1 MISCNPRALFYFR
14 GWEGWLVLKIYPNS
28 PLFQAFLKPTFS
40 GLNQKISLMG
50 KSFSVLAS
58 LKWAIVSGST
68 PGAHCRYDAKSNNK
82 MNSYKTV
89 DWWYLLLEEEHQ
101 YSHVTAGKWQKLALK
116 ASPIV
121 YYRKGHR
128 IKGHSPHLGLYDFVP
143 GNAVSHTGLS
153 WSTTNFILSLRSRR
167 AARDGRHSPHGT
179 VCVHMR
185 ICSCVHLCAWA
196 HRCVCLLEL
205 KSLVV
210 FFMLSSSPYFI
221 FRSTFPN

>member
-1 MISCNPRALFYFR
+1 
-14 GWEGWLVLKIYPNS
+14 
-28 PLFQAFLKPTFS
+28 
-40 GLNQKISLMG
+40 MG

-68 PGAHCRYDAKSNNK
+68 PSAHCRYDAKSSNK

-89 DWWYLLLEEEHQ
+89 DWWHLLLEEEQQ

-121 YYRKGHR
+121 YYR
-128 IKGHSPHLGLYDFVP
+128 KGHSPHLGLYDFVP

-153 WSTTNFILSLRSRR
+153 WSTTNFILSVRSRS
-167 AARDGRHSPHGT
+167 ASRDRRHSPHGT
-179 VCVHMR
+179 VCLHTR
-185 ICSCVHLCAWA
+185 ICSCVHLCVCV
-196 HRCVCLLEL
+196 HRCVYLLEL

-210 FFMLSSSPYFI
+210 FFMLISPPYFI
-221 FRSTFPN
+221 FRSTSPN